1 LGNTITGIMQAVTS
15 MFRGGKD
22 SVVRDKLEKQDK
34 RSILPSYPWDKP
46 IEERIKWMLD
56 QRYWQL
62 QYEKLQLHRK
72 WFRNHL
78 FYTGYHDSVLSDI
91 GFSFDSIGINSAEYA
106 FASNYYRSYIR
117 YGAALYVQTAPEF
130 IAQPTS
136 PDAESQGVAEAA
148 RAALEISKENIGY
161 DAIRARE
168 ATNLRLFGN
177 SFRYAYYSVDPRYG
191 FVTTPVYEDVE
202 VQISEGS
209 WQCPQCGLQG
219 EGQQKVCPAC
229 GPDAEQPLINTPP
242 QTAQV
247 PQMKG
252 KVAYPKGQEMCE
264 VVWPFEIYVRSSV
277 KTLREAPELLR
288 VRMVDS
294 VALRANFP
302 KAKFGA
308 SMPAG
313 EGMNISEDIGLV
325 YQEAIPDLPSDST
338 QYPGW
343 YERAVSQQKKTLI
356 QGWIR
361 PNQYFFDEEMRKK
374 FPTGLYAGKAEDCLL
389 ESRDESMD
397 DHWTHFKYI
406 HVEGRFWGDGDDDLI
421 PLQMQF
427 DECDRM
433 LMRHVDYNTMPI
445 LLADTQKVDKNN
457 IIRDGGYMIEVKN
470 LGQRNIDQ
478 AVKWHSGGEISPDV
492 WNWKN
497 SRLQDMQFHSGV
509 SPAAIGQHETG
520 INTFGG
526 QQTAASQAQGML
538 APLQLMYKEENELWA
553 MQMTKLDCQNWL
565 DDRVQATMGNNG
577 QWEFKM
583 LRGEMLKMDGI
594 RWVARIIPL
603 DPSKQQN
610 LVQAISA
617 GAFNP
622 QLPQAVQNKVLE
634 LYQLSPDLS
643 PNARDSKVQTKEI
656 QAGKAA
662 PTIQV
667 PPSPENPQGGTM
679 TQWPEPMLGRDN
691 DPVHIQTLTD
701 WMKSDDWDT
710 QPPEVQAGA
719 QDHLHKHFINM
730 QKMGQVMGAIQA
742 GAQEAGGQP
751 PQQGKP
757 QQTSPEQ
764 RQHAGQQKGNAMKPH
779 QPQPSG
785 GNGAHVGPR
794 GQSHSAQQR
803 RRNGR
808 HG

>member
-1 LGNTITGIMQAVTS
+1 MQKVTS
-15 MFRGGKD
+15 LFKGGSD
-22 SVVRDKLEKQDK
+22 SLVRDKLEKQSK
-34 RSILPSYPWDKP
+34 QSILPNYPWGKE
-46 IEERIKWMLD
+46 IEERIKWLLD

-91 GFSFDSIGINSAEYA
+91 GFSFDSIGVNSSEYG

-117 YGAALYVQTAPEF
+117 YGAAMYVQTSPEF

-136 PDAESQGVAEAA
+136 PDAESQGVAQAA
-148 RAALEISKENIGY
+148 RASLDIQKENIGY

-168 ATNLRLFGN
+168 ATNLRLYGN
-177 SFRYAYYSVDPRYG
+177 SFRYNYYSIDPRYG
-191 FVTTPVYEDVE
+191 FVTQPVYEDVE

-209 WQCPQCGLQG
+209 WQCPNCGLQG
-219 EGQQKVCPAC
+219 EGQTQTCPAC
-229 GPDAEQPLINTPP
+229 GPGAPAPPINTPP
-242 QTAQV
+242 QTATV
-247 PQMKG
+247 PQKQG
-252 KVAYPKGQEMCE
+252 SVAYPKGQEVCE
-264 VVWPFEIYVRSSV
+264 VVWPFEAYVRSSV

-288 VRMVDS
+288 VRMVDKMS
-294 VALRANFP
+294 LMANFP
-302 KAKFGA
+302 KAKLGGA
-308 SMPAG
+308 GNTADGAAVST
-313 EGMNISEDIGLV
+313 DIGLI
-325 YQEAIPDLPSDST
+325 YQEAIPDLPSDPT

-343 YERAVSQQKKTLI
+343 YERAVASQKCLLI

-361 PNQYFFDEEMRKK
+361 PSRYFFDEEIRKQ
-374 FPTGLYAGKAEDCLL
+374 FPVGLYAAKGDDCLL
-389 ESRDESMD
+389 ETRNESMD
-397 DHWTHFKYI
+397 DHWTHFKHI

-433 LMRHVDYNTMPI
+433 LMRHVDYNTMPL
-445 LLADTQKVDKNN
+445 LLADSQKIDKNN

-470 LGQRNIDQ
+470 LGQRDIKS
-478 AVKWHSGGEISPDV
+478 AVEWHPGGQISSDV

-497 SRLQDMQFHSGV
+497 SRLTDMQFHSGV
-509 SPAAIGQHETG
+509 SPASIGQHEEG

-526 QQTAASQAQGML
+526 QQTAAAQAQGML

-553 MQMTKLDCQNWL
+553 MQMTKLACENWL
-565 DDRVQATMGNNG
+565 DDRVQATMGSNG

-603 DPSKQQN
+603 DPTKQQN

-622 QLPQAVQNKVLE
+622 ELPQPVQNKVLE
-634 LYQLSPDLS
+634 LYQLSGDLN
-643 PNARDSKVQTKEI
+643 PNSRDSKVQTKEI
-656 QAGKAA
+656 QQGKA
-662 PTIQV
+662 TGQF
-667 PPSPENPQGGTM
+667 
-679 TQWPEPMLGRDN
+679 PEPMLVRDN
-691 DPVHIQTLTD
+691 DAVHIATLRD
-701 WMKSDDWDT
+701 WMNSDEGME
-710 QPPEVQAGA
+710 QPPNIQAGA
-719 QDHLHKHFINM
+719 MDHLHKHLLNM
-730 QKMGQVMGAIQA
+730 EKMQQVQA
-742 GAQEAGGQP
+742 ATQP
-751 PQQGKP
+751 PEQQQKGGG
-757 QQTSPEQ
+757 QQTSPQQ
-764 RQHAGQQKGNAMKPH
+764 RQQAGQEKGAAMKPH

-785 GNGAHVGPR
+785 GNGAHQGPR

>member
-1 LGNTITGIMQAVTS
+1 MGGTVSGIMQKVTS
-15 MFRGGKD
+15 LFKGGSD
-22 SVVRDKLEKQDK
+22 SLVRDKQQQQDK
-34 RSILPSYPWDKP
+34 FGIAPSYPWGRP

-78 FYTGYHDSVLSDI
+78 FFTGYHDSVLSDI
-91 GFSFDSIGINSAEYA
+91 GFSFDSIGINSAEYG

-117 YGAALYVQTAPEF
+117 YGAAMYVQTAPEF

-136 PDAESQGVAEAA
+136 PDAETQGIAEAA
-148 RAALEISKENIGY
+148 RASLDIQKENIGY

-177 SFRYAYYSVDPRYG
+177 SFRYNYYSIDPRYG
-191 FVTTPVYEDVE
+191 FVTQPVFEDVQ

-209 WQCPQCGLQG
+209 WQCPQCGLEG
-219 EGQQKVCPAC
+219 EGQQAVCPAC
-229 GPDAEQPLINTPP
+229 GPDAQQPPINTPP

-252 KVAYPKGQEMCE
+252 KVAYPKGQEICD

-277 KTLREAPELLR
+277 KNLREAPELLR

-294 VALRANFP
+294 VALHANFP
-302 KAKFGA
+302 KAVFKGA
-308 SMPAG
+308 VQSAE
-313 EGMNISEDIGLV
+313 EGANVSQDIGIV
-325 YQEAIPDLPSDST
+325 YQQAIPDLPSDPT

-343 YERAVSQQKKTLI
+343 YQRAVAQQKKTFI

-361 PNQYFFDEEMRKK
+361 PNQYYFDEEMRKK
-374 FPTGLYAGKAEDCLL
+374 FPIGLYAGKADDCLL
-389 ESRDESMD
+389 ETRNESMD
-397 DHWTHFKYI
+397 DHWTHFKHI

-433 LMRHVDYNTMPI
+433 LMRHIDYNTMPL
-445 LLADTQKVDKNN
+445 LLADTQKIDKNN
-457 IIRDGGYMIEVKN
+457 VIRDGGYMIECKN

-478 AVKWHSGGEISPDV
+478 AVKWHPGGQISPDV
-492 WNWKN
+492 WQWKF
-497 SRLQDMQFHSGV
+497 SRLKDMQFHSGV
-509 SPAAIGQHETG
+509 SPAAIGQHEEG

-526 QQTAASQAQGML
+526 QQTAAAAAQGML

-553 MQMTKLDCQNWL
+553 MQMTKLACENWL

-603 DPSKQQN
+603 DPTKQQN
-610 LVQAISA
+610 LNQAIA
-617 GAFNP
+617 VGAFNP
-622 QLPQAVQNKVLE
+622 QLPPQVRRKVLE
-634 LYQLSPDLS
+634 LYQMPVDLDE
-643 PNARDSKVQTKEI
+643 DSKDAKVQTKEI
-656 QAGKAA
+656 QSAKA
-662 PTIQV
+662 T
-667 PPSPENPQGGTM
+667 G
-679 TQWPEPMLGRDN
+679 QWPEPMLVRDN
-691 DPVHIQTLTD
+691 DQAHIKTMRD
-701 WMKSDDWDT
+701 WMNSDDWDK
-710 QPPEVQAGA
+710 QPPEIQAGA
-719 QDHLHKHFINM
+719 QDHVHKHLLNM
-730 QKMGQVMGAIQA
+730 QKMAQIMGAIQA
-742 GAQEAGGQP
+742 GGQEAGGQP
-751 PQQGKP
+751 EKPGEQVSPQQ
-757 QQTSPEQ
+757 
-764 RQHAGQQKGNAMKPH
+764 RQAAGQRKGNAMKPH

-785 GNGAHVGPR
+785 GNQNHIGPR

-808 HG
+808 NG

>member
-1 LGNTITGIMQAVTS
+1 MQKVTS
-15 MFRGGKD
+15 LFKGGSD
-22 SVVRDKLEKQDK
+22 SLVRDKQEKQSK
-34 RSILPSYPWDKP
+34 ESIVPSYPWGSP

-78 FYTGYHDSVLSDI
+78 FYCGYHDSVLSDI
-91 GFSFDSIGINSAEYA
+91 GFSFDSIGVNSAEYG

-117 YGAALYVQTAPEF
+117 YGAAMYVQTAPEF

-136 PDAESQGVAEAA
+136 PDSESQGVASAA
-148 RAALEISKENIGY
+148 RATLDIQKENIGY

-168 ATNLRLFGN
+168 AINLRLFGN
-177 SFRYAYYSVDPRYG
+177 SFRYNYYSIDPRYG
-191 FVTTPVYEDVE
+191 FVTQPVYEDVE

-209 WQCPQCGLQG
+209 WQCPVCQLQG
-219 EGQQKVCPAC
+219 EGQTQVCPAC
-229 GPDAEQPLINTPP
+229 GPDAQAPPINTPP

-247 PQMKG
+247 PQLKG
-252 KVAYPKGQEMCE
+252 KVAYPKGQEICE
-264 VVWPFEIYVRSSV
+264 VVWPFEAYVRSSV
-277 KTLREAPELLR
+277 KTLREAPEFLR

-294 VALRANFP
+294 VALHSNFP
-302 KAKFGA
+302 NAQFGG
-308 SMPAG
+308 MTAG
-313 EGMNISEDIGLV
+313 EGVNVSEDIGLV
-325 YQEAIPDLPSDST
+325 YQQAIPDLPSDPT

-343 YERAVSQQKKTLI
+343 YERAVAQQKKTFI

-361 PNQYFFDEEMRKK
+361 PSQYFFDDELRKK
-374 FPTGLYAGKAEDCLL
+374 FPVGLYAGKAGDCLL
-389 ESRDESMD
+389 ETRNESMD
-397 DHWTHFKYI
+397 DHWTHFKHI

-433 LMRHVDYNTMPI
+433 LMRHVDYNTMPL
-445 LLADTQKVDKNN
+445 LLADTQKIDKNN

-478 AVKWHSGGEISPDV
+478 AVKWHAGGQISTDV

-497 SRLQDMQFHSGV
+497 TRLQDMQFHSGV

-526 QQTAASQAQGML
+526 QQIAAAQSQGML

-553 MQMTKLDCQNWL
+553 MQMTKLACENWL

-603 DPSKQQN
+603 DPTKQQN
-610 LVQAISA
+610 LNQAIA
-617 GAFNP
+617 VGAFNP
-622 QLPQAVQNKVLE
+622 QLPPQVRRKVLE
-634 LYQLSPDLS
+634 LYQMPVDLDE
-643 PNARDSKVQTKEI
+643 DSKDAKVQTKEI
-656 QAGKAA
+656 QQATTTG
-662 PTIQV
+662 
-667 PPSPENPQGGTM
+667 
-679 TQWPEPMLGRDN
+679 QWPEPTLGRDN
-691 DPVHIQTLTD
+691 DQAHAKTLRD
-701 WMKSDDWDT
+701 WMNSDDWDK
-710 QPPEVQAGA
+710 QPPEVKVGA
-719 QDHLHKHFINM
+719 QGHLFKHFMNM
-730 QKMGQVMGAIQA
+730 QKMAQIMGAIQA
-742 GAQEAGGQP
+742 GGQEAGGQP
-751 PQQGKP
+751 PEQGA
-757 QQTSPEQ
+757 QSSPEQ

-779 QPQPSG
+779 QSQPTA
-785 GNGAHVGPR
+785 GNQHHVGNDVGMSR
-794 GQSHSAQQR
+794 SAQQR
-803 RRNGR
+803 RRNR
-808 HG
+808 R